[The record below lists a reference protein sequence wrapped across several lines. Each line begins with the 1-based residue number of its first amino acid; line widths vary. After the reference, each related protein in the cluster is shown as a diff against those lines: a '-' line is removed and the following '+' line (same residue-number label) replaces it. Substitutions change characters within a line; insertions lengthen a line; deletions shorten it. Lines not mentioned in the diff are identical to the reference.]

1 MRSGQYAFI
10 AARTI
15 FCLDNSGWIFL
26 GIDGNMYAIV
36 LYSWDSFALKL
47 ISGVQEI
54 ALFRET
60 DYVELQIIRIFDT
73 CSQHA
78 ALSG

>member
-10 AARTI
+10 AARII
-15 FCLDNSGWIFL
+15 FCLNNPGWIFL
-26 GIDGNMYAIV
+26 RVDGNVYAIV
-36 LYSWDSFALKL
+36 LFPWDPLAVKL

-60 DYVELQIIRIFDT
+60 EYVEDKLFTIST
-73 CSQHA
+73 HA
-78 ALSG
+78 RNDNVAD